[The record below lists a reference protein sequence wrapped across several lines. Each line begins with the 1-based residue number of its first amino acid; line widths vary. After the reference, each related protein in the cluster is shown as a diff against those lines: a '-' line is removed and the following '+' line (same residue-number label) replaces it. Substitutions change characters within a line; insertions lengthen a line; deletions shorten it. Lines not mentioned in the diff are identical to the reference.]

1 MTFHVLY
8 NDCHLEADTGRE
20 RKGGRGGGG
29 KRDKKEGQK
38 EGGGGPQMARV
49 TFDSGRYNLTVPA
62 FFNEENATA
71 SPSPLAGGSLAA
83 LRRITR

>member
-1 MTFHVLY
+1 
-8 NDCHLEADTGRE
+8 
-20 RKGGRGGGG
+20 
-29 KRDKKEGQK
+29 
-38 EGGGGPQMARV
+38 MARV

-62 FFNEENATA
+62 FFNEENAAA